1 MLDSVIARV
10 AVVFLIAA
18 AVWKLPGGGT
28 AASVVWEALGA
39 GMLALIAWS
48 VWRFGKEHWL
58 ELDRLGE
65 QGRLVLYGSIALL
78 LLTLAAK
85 SLLWQTS
92 PGSVLWLLMAGGVVA
107 GAYRSWQLWREL

>member
-1 MLDSVIARV
+1 MFDSVFARV
-10 AVVFLIAA
+10 AAVLLIAA

-39 GMLALIAWS
+39 GMLALIAWTA
-48 VWRFGKEHWL
+48 WRFGKEHRL

-65 QGRLVLYGSIALL
+65 QGRLVLYGSVALL
-78 LLTLAAK
+78 LVALAGK

-92 PGSVLWLLMAGGVVA
+92 LGSVLWLLMVGGVVA